1 MKPFL
6 STLKRTLNAHILYT
20 VTLHNTNKTLER
32 AQKMIPSVSS
42 SFLLIGAVALLRSVK
57 KTKKTRK
64 VFRVYMDGCF
74 DLMHFGHANALRQ
87 ARAIA
92 SLASAGGEGG
102 DVEGA
107 GAEVELI
114 VGLVSDEE
122 ILRCKGPP
130 VLPEQ
135 ERVKCVRAVKWVDDV
150 IANVPYEL
158 TKEFV
163 RELFSEKYG
172 IDCIVHGDDPCYL
185 PDGTDAYAIPK
196 ALGKYRE
203 IKRTEGV
210 STTDLVARLLE
221 YADASENTRSQVGD
235 ESSGGKRSE
244 KNERHEA
251 RFCTTA
257 SRIAQFAAKVS
268 YSKTSKMH
276 EETEKR
282 KTDKKQ
288 RKNEKTEETTCCYVV
303 GAFDVFNAG
312 HVELLEECSFVA
324 DKVVCAVIA
333 DEYLTRDQT
342 NQPPPMLNQSERAM
356 SAIACRHCD
365 DVVVGAPARLT
376 DDICKTFNVTAVVF
390 EDDDAVTERDRNV
403 CEKNGVQ
410 ILSVKE
416 RVFSRKKLTIAKR
429 VQANRALF
437 EERQKRKMASEKAY
451 YEQKAFVAED

>member
-1 MKPFL
+1 
-6 STLKRTLNAHILYT
+6 
-20 VTLHNTNKTLER
+20 
-32 AQKMIPSVSS
+32 MIPFVSS
-42 SFLLIGAVALLRSVK
+42 SFLLVGAVALLRAKK
-57 KTKKTRK
+57 KTLKKTRK

-92 SLASAGGEGG
+92 SFASTGGKEGG

-107 GAEVELI
+107 EVEVELI

-135 ERVKCVRAVKWVDDV
+135 ERVKCVRAVKWVDDI

-163 RELFSEKYG
+163 EELFSEKYG

-221 YADASENTRSQVGD
+221 YADASENTSKSAGD

-288 RKNEKTEETTCCYVV
+288 RKNEKNEETTCCYVV

>member
-1 MKPFL
+1 
-6 STLKRTLNAHILYT
+6 
-20 VTLHNTNKTLER
+20 
-32 AQKMIPSVSS
+32 MIPFVSS
-42 SFLLIGAVALLRSVK
+42 SFLLVGAVALLRAK
-57 KTKKTRK
+57 KTLKKTRK

-92 SLASAGGEGG
+92 SFASTGGKEGG
-102 DVEGA
+102 YVEGA
-107 GAEVELI
+107 EEVELI

-135 ERVKCVRAVKWVDDV
+135 ERVKCVRAVKWVDDI

-158 TKEFV
+158 TREFV
-163 RELFSEKYG
+163 EELFSEKYG

-221 YADASENTRSQVGD
+221 YADASENTTSQVGD

-288 RKNEKTEETTCCYVV
+288 RKNEKNEETTCCYVV

-333 DEYLTRDQT
+333 DEYLTRDKT

-356 SAIACRHCD
+356 STIACRHCD

-376 DDICKTFNVTAVVF
+376 DDICKTFNVTSVVF

>member
-1 MKPFL
+1 
-6 STLKRTLNAHILYT
+6 
-20 VTLHNTNKTLER
+20 
-32 AQKMIPSVSS
+32 MIPFVSS
-42 SFLLIGAVALLRSVK
+42 SFLLVGAVALLRAK
-57 KTKKTRK
+57 KTLKKTRK
-64 VFRVYMDGCF
+64 VFRVYVDGCF

-92 SLASAGGEGG
+92 SFASTGGKEGG
-102 DVEGA
+102 YVEGA
-107 GAEVELI
+107 EEVELN

-135 ERVKCVRAVKWVDDV
+135 ERVKCVRAVKWVDDI

-158 TKEFV
+158 TREFV
-163 RELFSEKYG
+163 EELFSEKYG

-221 YADASENTRSQVGD
+221 YADASENTSSLAGD

-288 RKNEKTEETTCCYVV
+288 RKNEKNEETTCCYVV

>member
-1 MKPFL
+1 
-6 STLKRTLNAHILYT
+6 
-20 VTLHNTNKTLER
+20 
-32 AQKMIPSVSS
+32 MIPFVSS
-42 SFLLIGAVALLRSVK
+42 SFLLVGAVALLRAK
-57 KTKKTRK
+57 KTLKKTRK
-64 VFRVYMDGCF
+64 VFRVYVDGCF

-92 SLASAGGEGG
+92 SFQTSTGGKEGG
-102 DVEGA
+102 YVEGA
-107 GAEVELI
+107 EEVELI

-135 ERVKCVRAVKWVDDV
+135 ERVKCVRAVKWVDDI

-163 RELFSEKYG
+163 EELFSEKYG

-221 YADASENTRSQVGD
+221 YADASENTTSQVGD

-288 RKNEKTEETTCCYVV
+288 RKNEKNEETTCCYVV

>member
-1 MKPFL
+1 
-6 STLKRTLNAHILYT
+6 
-20 VTLHNTNKTLER
+20 
-32 AQKMIPSVSS
+32 MIPFVSS
-42 SFLLIGAVALLRSVK
+42 SFLLVGAVALLRAK
-57 KTKKTRK
+57 KTLKKTRK

-92 SLASAGGEGG
+92 SFASTGGKEGG
-102 DVEGA
+102 YVEGA
-107 GAEVELI
+107 EEVELI

-135 ERVKCVRAVKWVDDV
+135 ERVKCVRAVKWVDDI

-158 TKEFV
+158 TREFV
-163 RELFSEKYG
+163 EELFSEKYG

-221 YADASENTRSQVGD
+221 YADASENTTSQVGD

-288 RKNEKTEETTCCYVV
+288 RKNEKNEEMTCCYVV

>member
-1 MKPFL
+1 
-6 STLKRTLNAHILYT
+6 
-20 VTLHNTNKTLER
+20 
-32 AQKMIPSVSS
+32 MIPSVSS

-135 ERVKCVRAVKWVDDV
+135 ERVKCVRAVKWVDDI

-158 TKEFV
+158 TREFV
-163 RELFSEKYG
+163 EELFSEKYG

-221 YADASENTRSQVGD
+221 YADASESTSSQAGD

>member
-1 MKPFL
+1 
-6 STLKRTLNAHILYT
+6 
-20 VTLHNTNKTLER
+20 
-32 AQKMIPSVSS
+32 MIPSVSS
-42 SFLLIGAVALLRSVK
+42 SFLLVGAVALFRAK
-57 KTKKTRK
+57 KTLKKTRK

-92 SLASAGGEGG
+92 SFASTGGKEGG

-107 GAEVELI
+107 EVEVELI

-135 ERVKCVRAVKWVDDV
+135 ERVKCVRAVKWVDDI

-158 TKEFV
+158 TREFV
-163 RELFSEKYG
+163 EELFSEKYG

-221 YADASENTRSQVGD
+221 YADASENTSKSAGD

-288 RKNEKTEETTCCYVV
+288 RKNEKNEETTCCYVV

>member
-1 MKPFL
+1 
-6 STLKRTLNAHILYT
+6 
-20 VTLHNTNKTLER
+20 
-32 AQKMIPSVSS
+32 MIPSVSS
-42 SFLLIGAVALLRSVK
+42 SFLFVGAFVALLRAKK
-57 KTKKTRK
+57 KTTSKKTRN
-64 VFRVYMDGCF
+64 VFRVYVDGCF

-92 SLASAGGEGG
+92 SFASNTRGKEGG

-107 GAEVELI
+107 EVEVELI

-135 ERVKCVRAVKWVDDV
+135 ERVKCVRAVKWVDDI

-163 RELFSEKYG
+163 EELFSEKYG

-221 YADASENTRSQVGD
+221 YADASENTTSKSAGD

-288 RKNEKTEETTCCYVV
+288 RKNEKNEETTCCYVV

>member
-1 MKPFL
+1 
-6 STLKRTLNAHILYT
+6 
-20 VTLHNTNKTLER
+20 
-32 AQKMIPSVSS
+32 MIPFVSS
-42 SFLLIGAVALLRSVK
+42 SFLLVGAVALLRAK
-57 KTKKTRK
+57 KTLKKTRK

-92 SLASAGGEGG
+92 SFQTSTGGKEGG
-102 DVEGA
+102 YVEGA
-107 GAEVELI
+107 EEVELI

-135 ERVKCVRAVKWVDDV
+135 ERVKCVRAVKWVDDI

-158 TKEFV
+158 TREFV
-163 RELFSEKYG
+163 EELFSEKYG

-221 YADASENTRSQVGD
+221 YADASENTTSQVGD

-276 EETEKR
+276 EETKKR

-288 RKNEKTEETTCCYVV
+288 RKNEKNEETTCCYVV

-333 DEYLTRDQT
+333 DEYLTRDKT

>member
-1 MKPFL
+1 
-6 STLKRTLNAHILYT
+6 
-20 VTLHNTNKTLER
+20 
-32 AQKMIPSVSS
+32 MIPFVSS
-42 SFLLIGAVALLRSVK
+42 SFLLVGAVALLRAK
-57 KTKKTRK
+57 KTLKKTRK
-64 VFRVYMDGCF
+64 VFRVYVDGCF

-92 SLASAGGEGG
+92 SFASTGGKEGG
-102 DVEGA
+102 YVEGA
-107 GAEVELI
+107 EEVELI

-135 ERVKCVRAVKWVDDV
+135 ERVKCVRAVKWVDDI

-158 TKEFV
+158 TREFV
-163 RELFSEKYG
+163 EELFSEKYG

-221 YADASENTRSQVGD
+221 YADASENTTSQVGD

-288 RKNEKTEETTCCYVV
+288 RKNEKSEETTCCYVV

>member
-1 MKPFL
+1 
-6 STLKRTLNAHILYT
+6 
-20 VTLHNTNKTLER
+20 
-32 AQKMIPSVSS
+32 MIPSVSS
-42 SFLLIGAVALLRSVK
+42 SFLLVGALVALFRAK
-57 KTKKTRK
+57 KTLKKTRK

-92 SLASAGGEGG
+92 SLASGGGEGG

-135 ERVKCVRAVKWVDDV
+135 ERVKCVRAVKWVDDI

-158 TKEFV
+158 TREFV
-163 RELFSEKYG
+163 EELFSEKYG

-221 YADASENTRSQVGD
+221 YADASENTSKSAGD

-282 KTDKKQ
+282 KTEKKQ
-288 RKNEKTEETTCCYVV
+288 RKNEKNEETTCCYVV

-342 NQPPPMLNQSERAM
+342 NQPPPMLTQSERAM

>member
-1 MKPFL
+1 
-6 STLKRTLNAHILYT
+6 
-20 VTLHNTNKTLER
+20 
-32 AQKMIPSVSS
+32 MIPFVSS
-42 SFLLIGAVALLRSVK
+42 SFLLVGAVALLRAK
-57 KTKKTRK
+57 KTLKKTRK
-64 VFRVYMDGCF
+64 VFRVYVDGCF

-92 SLASAGGEGG
+92 SFQTSTGGKEGG
-102 DVEGA
+102 YVEGA
-107 GAEVELI
+107 EEVELI

-135 ERVKCVRAVKWVDDV
+135 ERVKCVRAVKWVDDI

-158 TKEFV
+158 TREFV
-163 RELFSEKYG
+163 EELFSEKYG

-221 YADASENTRSQVGD
+221 YADASENTTSQVGD

-276 EETEKR
+276 EETERR

-288 RKNEKTEETTCCYVV
+288 RKNEKNEETTCCYVV

-333 DEYLTRDQT
+333 DEYLTRDKT

>member
-1 MKPFL
+1 
-6 STLKRTLNAHILYT
+6 
-20 VTLHNTNKTLER
+20 
-32 AQKMIPSVSS
+32 MIPFVSS
-42 SFLLIGAVALLRSVK
+42 SFLLVGAVALLRAK
-57 KTKKTRK
+57 KTLKKTRK
-64 VFRVYMDGCF
+64 VFRVYVDGCF

-92 SLASAGGEGG
+92 SFASTGGKEGG
-102 DVEGA
+102 YVEGA
-107 GAEVELI
+107 EEVELI

-135 ERVKCVRAVKWVDDV
+135 ERVKCVRAVKWVDDI

-163 RELFSEKYG
+163 EELFSEKYG

-221 YADASENTRSQVGD
+221 YADASENTTSQVGD

-288 RKNEKTEETTCCYVV
+288 RKNERNEETTCCYVV

>member
-1 MKPFL
+1 
-6 STLKRTLNAHILYT
+6 
-20 VTLHNTNKTLER
+20 
-32 AQKMIPSVSS
+32 MIPFVSS
-42 SFLLIGAVALLRSVK
+42 SFLLVGAVALLRAK
-57 KTKKTRK
+57 KTLKKTRK

-92 SLASAGGEGG
+92 SFASTGGKEGG
-102 DVEGA
+102 YVEGA
-107 GAEVELI
+107 EEVELI

-135 ERVKCVRAVKWVDDV
+135 ERVKCVRAVKWVDDI

-163 RELFSEKYG
+163 EELFSEKYG

-221 YADASENTRSQVGD
+221 YADASENTSKSAGD

-288 RKNEKTEETTCCYVV
+288 RKNEKNEETTCCYVV

>member
-1 MKPFL
+1 
-6 STLKRTLNAHILYT
+6 
-20 VTLHNTNKTLER
+20 
-32 AQKMIPSVSS
+32 MIPFVSS
-42 SFLLIGAVALLRSVK
+42 SFLLVGAVALLRAK
-57 KTKKTRK
+57 KTLKKTRK

-92 SLASAGGEGG
+92 SFASTGGKEGG
-102 DVEGA
+102 YVEGA
-107 GAEVELI
+107 EEVELI

-135 ERVKCVRAVKWVDDV
+135 ERVKCVRAVKWVDDI

-158 TKEFV
+158 TREFV
-163 RELFSEKYG
+163 EELFSEKYE

-221 YADASENTRSQVGD
+221 YADASENTTSQVGD

-288 RKNEKTEETTCCYVV
+288 RKNEKNEETTCCYVV

>member
-1 MKPFL
+1 
-6 STLKRTLNAHILYT
+6 
-20 VTLHNTNKTLER
+20 
-32 AQKMIPSVSS
+32 MIPSVSS
-42 SFLLIGAVALLRSVK
+42 SFLLVGAVALFRAK
-57 KTKKTRK
+57 KTLKKTRK

-92 SLASAGGEGG
+92 SLASGGGEGG

-135 ERVKCVRAVKWVDDV
+135 ERVKCVRAVKWVDDI

-158 TKEFV
+158 TREFV
-163 RELFSEKYG
+163 EELFSEKYG

-221 YADASENTRSQVGD
+221 YADASENTSKSAGD
-235 ESSGGKRSE
+235 ESSGGKKSE

-276 EETEKR
+276 EETKKR

-288 RKNEKTEETTCCYVV
+288 RKNEKNEETTCCYVV

>member
-1 MKPFL
+1 
-6 STLKRTLNAHILYT
+6 
-20 VTLHNTNKTLER
+20 
-32 AQKMIPSVSS
+32 MIPFVSC
-42 SFLLIGAVALLRSVK
+42 SFLLVGAVALLRAK
-57 KTKKTRK
+57 KTLKKTRK
-64 VFRVYMDGCF
+64 VFRVYVDGCF

-92 SLASAGGEGG
+92 SFASTGGKEGG
-102 DVEGA
+102 YVEGA
-107 GAEVELI
+107 EEVELI

-135 ERVKCVRAVKWVDDV
+135 ERVKCVRAVKWVDDI

-158 TKEFV
+158 TREFV
-163 RELFSEKYG
+163 EELFSEKYG

-221 YADASENTRSQVGD
+221 YADASENTTSQVGD

-276 EETEKR
+276 EETERR

-288 RKNEKTEETTCCYVV
+288 RKNERNEETTCCYVV

-333 DEYLTRDQT
+333 DEYLTRDKT

>member
-1 MKPFL
+1 
-6 STLKRTLNAHILYT
+6 
-20 VTLHNTNKTLER
+20 
-32 AQKMIPSVSS
+32 MIPFVSS
-42 SFLLIGAVALLRSVK
+42 SFLLVGAVALLRAK
-57 KTKKTRK
+57 KTLKKTRK

-92 SLASAGGEGG
+92 SFASTGGKEGG
-102 DVEGA
+102 YVEGA
-107 GAEVELI
+107 EAEVELI

-135 ERVKCVRAVKWVDDV
+135 ERVKCVRAVKWVDDI

-158 TKEFV
+158 TREFV
-163 RELFSEKYG
+163 EELFSEKYG

-221 YADASENTRSQVGD
+221 YADASENTTSQVGD

-276 EETEKR
+276 EETERR

-288 RKNEKTEETTCCYVV
+288 RKNERNEETTCCYVV

-333 DEYLTRDQT
+333 DEYLTRDKT

>member
-1 MKPFL
+1 
-6 STLKRTLNAHILYT
+6 
-20 VTLHNTNKTLER
+20 
-32 AQKMIPSVSS
+32 MIPFVSS
-42 SFLLIGAVALLRSVK
+42 SFLLVGAVALLRAK
-57 KTKKTRK
+57 KTLKKTGRK
-64 VFRVYMDGCF
+64 VFRVYVDGCF

-92 SLASAGGEGG
+92 SFASTGGKEGG
-102 DVEGA
+102 YVEGA
-107 GAEVELI
+107 EEVELI

-135 ERVKCVRAVKWVDDV
+135 ERVKCVRAVKWVDDI

-163 RELFSEKYG
+163 EELFSEKYG

-221 YADASENTRSQVGD
+221 YADASENTTSQVGD

-288 RKNEKTEETTCCYVV
+288 RKNEKNEETTCCYVV

>member
-1 MKPFL
+1 
-6 STLKRTLNAHILYT
+6 
-20 VTLHNTNKTLER
+20 
-32 AQKMIPSVSS
+32 MIPFVSS
-42 SFLLIGAVALLRSVK
+42 SFLLVGAVALLRAK
-57 KTKKTRK
+57 KTLKKTRK
-64 VFRVYMDGCF
+64 VFRVYVDGCF

-92 SLASAGGEGG
+92 SFQTSTGGKEGG
-102 DVEGA
+102 YVEGA
-107 GAEVELI
+107 EEVELI

-135 ERVKCVRAVKWVDDV
+135 ERVKCVRAVKWVDDI

-158 TKEFV
+158 TREFV
-163 RELFSEKYG
+163 EEVFSEKYG

-221 YADASENTRSQVGD
+221 YADASENTTSQVGD

-276 EETEKR
+276 EETERR

-288 RKNEKTEETTCCYVV
+288 RKNERNEETTCCYVV

-333 DEYLTRDQT
+333 DEYLTRDKT

>member
-1 MKPFL
+1 MW
-6 STLKRTLNAHILYT
+6 R
-20 VTLHNTNKTLER
+20 
-32 AQKMIPSVSS
+32 
-42 SFLLIGAVALLRSVK
+42 GA
-57 KTKKTRK
+57 
-64 VFRVYMDGCF
+64 
-74 DLMHFGHANALRQ
+74 
-87 ARAIA
+87 
-92 SLASAGGEGG
+92 E
-102 DVEGA
+102 
-107 GAEVELI
+107 EVELI

-135 ERVKCVRAVKWVDDV
+135 ERVKCVRAVKWVDDI

-163 RELFSEKYG
+163 EELFSEKYG

-221 YADASENTRSQVGD
+221 YADASENTTSQVGD

-288 RKNEKTEETTCCYVV
+288 RKNEKSEETTSCYVV

-376 DDICKTFNVTAVVF
+376 DDICKTFNVTVVVF

>member
-1 MKPFL
+1 
-6 STLKRTLNAHILYT
+6 
-20 VTLHNTNKTLER
+20 
-32 AQKMIPSVSS
+32 MIPSVSS
-42 SFLLIGAVALLRSVK
+42 SFLLVGAVALFRAK
-57 KTKKTRK
+57 KTLKKTRK

-92 SLASAGGEGG
+92 SLASGGGEGG

-135 ERVKCVRAVKWVDDV
+135 ERVKCVRAVKWVDDI

-158 TKEFV
+158 TREFV
-163 RELFSEKYG
+163 EELFSEKYG

-221 YADASENTRSQVGD
+221 YADASENTSKSAGD

-288 RKNEKTEETTCCYVV
+288 RKNEKNEETTCCYVV

>member
-1 MKPFL
+1 
-6 STLKRTLNAHILYT
+6 
-20 VTLHNTNKTLER
+20 
-32 AQKMIPSVSS
+32 MIPSISS
-42 SFLLIGAVALLRSVK
+42 SFLLVGAVALLRAK
-57 KTKKTRK
+57 KTLKKPRK

-92 SLASAGGEGG
+92 SFASTGGKEGG
-102 DVEGA
+102 YVEGA
-107 GAEVELI
+107 EEVELI

-135 ERVKCVRAVKWVDDV
+135 ERVKCVRAVKWVDDI

-163 RELFSEKYG
+163 EELFSEKYG

-221 YADASENTRSQVGD
+221 YADASENTSKSAGD

-288 RKNEKTEETTCCYVV
+288 RKNEKNEETTCCYVV

>member
-1 MKPFL
+1 
-6 STLKRTLNAHILYT
+6 
-20 VTLHNTNKTLER
+20 
-32 AQKMIPSVSS
+32 MIPFVSS
-42 SFLLIGAVALLRSVK
+42 SFLLVGAVALLRAK
-57 KTKKTRK
+57 KTLKKTRK
-64 VFRVYMDGCF
+64 VFRVYVDGCF

-92 SLASAGGEGG
+92 SFASTGGKEGG
-102 DVEGA
+102 YVEGA
-107 GAEVELI
+107 EEVELI

-135 ERVKCVRAVKWVDDV
+135 ERVKCVRAVKWVDDI

-158 TKEFV
+158 TREFV
-163 RELFSEKYG
+163 EELFSEKYG

-221 YADASENTRSQVGD
+221 YADASENTTSQVGD

-288 RKNEKTEETTCCYVV
+288 RKNEKNEETTCCYVV

>member
-1 MKPFL
+1 
-6 STLKRTLNAHILYT
+6 
-20 VTLHNTNKTLER
+20 
-32 AQKMIPSVSS
+32 MIPSVSS
-42 SFLLIGAVALLRSVK
+42 SFLLVGAVALFRAK
-57 KTKKTRK
+57 KTLKKTRK

-92 SLASAGGEGG
+92 SLASGGGEGG

-135 ERVKCVRAVKWVDDV
+135 ERVKCVRAVKWVDDI

-158 TKEFV
+158 TREFV
-163 RELFSEKYG
+163 EELFSEKYG

-221 YADASENTRSQVGD
+221 YADASENTSKSAGD

-288 RKNEKTEETTCCYVV
+288 RKSEENEETTCCYVV

>member
-1 MKPFL
+1 
-6 STLKRTLNAHILYT
+6 
-20 VTLHNTNKTLER
+20 
-32 AQKMIPSVSS
+32 MIPFVSS
-42 SFLLIGAVALLRSVK
+42 SFLLVGAVALLRAK
-57 KTKKTRK
+57 KTLNKTRK
-64 VFRVYMDGCF
+64 VFRVYVDGCF

-92 SLASAGGEGG
+92 SFASTGGKEGG
-102 DVEGA
+102 YVEGA
-107 GAEVELI
+107 EEVELI

-135 ERVKCVRAVKWVDDV
+135 ERVKCVRAVKWVDDI

-158 TKEFV
+158 TREFV
-163 RELFSEKYG
+163 EELFSEKYG

-221 YADASENTRSQVGD
+221 YADASENTTSQVGD

-276 EETEKR
+276 EETERR

-288 RKNEKTEETTCCYVV
+288 RKNEKNEETTCCYVV

-333 DEYLTRDQT
+333 DEYLTRDKT

>member
-1 MKPFL
+1 
-6 STLKRTLNAHILYT
+6 
-20 VTLHNTNKTLER
+20 
-32 AQKMIPSVSS
+32 MIPFVSS
-42 SFLLIGAVALLRSVK
+42 SFLLVGAVALLRAK
-57 KTKKTRK
+57 KTLKKTRK

-92 SLASAGGEGG
+92 SFASTGGKEGG
-102 DVEGA
+102 YVEGA
-107 GAEVELI
+107 EEVELI

-135 ERVKCVRAVKWVDDV
+135 ERVKCVRAVKWVDDI

-158 TKEFV
+158 TREFV
-163 RELFSEKYG
+163 EELFSEKYG

-221 YADASENTRSQVGD
+221 YADASENTTSQVGD

-288 RKNEKTEETTCCYVV
+288 RKNEKNEEMTCCYVV

-312 HVELLEECSFVA
+312 HVELLEECAFVA

-356 SAIACRHCD
+356 SAIACRNCD

>member
-1 MKPFL
+1 
-6 STLKRTLNAHILYT
+6 
-20 VTLHNTNKTLER
+20 
-32 AQKMIPSVSS
+32 MIPSVSS
-42 SFLLIGAVALLRSVK
+42 SFLLVGAVALFRAK
-57 KTKKTRK
+57 KTLKKTRK
-64 VFRVYMDGCF
+64 VFRVYVDGCF

-92 SLASAGGEGG
+92 SLASGGGEGG

-135 ERVKCVRAVKWVDDV
+135 ERVKCVRAVKWVDDI

-158 TKEFV
+158 TREFV
-163 RELFSEKYG
+163 EELFSEKYG

-221 YADASENTRSQVGD
+221 YADASENTSKSAGD

-282 KTDKKQ
+282 KTEKKQ
-288 RKNEKTEETTCCYVV
+288 RKNEKNEETTCCYVV

>member
-1 MKPFL
+1 
-6 STLKRTLNAHILYT
+6 
-20 VTLHNTNKTLER
+20 
-32 AQKMIPSVSS
+32 MIPFVSS
-42 SFLLIGAVALLRSVK
+42 SFLLVGAVALLRAK
-57 KTKKTRK
+57 KTLKKTRK

-92 SLASAGGEGG
+92 SFASTGGKEGG
-102 DVEGA
+102 YVEGA
-107 GAEVELI
+107 EEVELI

-135 ERVKCVRAVKWVDDV
+135 ERVKCVRAVKWVDDI

-158 TKEFV
+158 TREFV
-163 RELFSEKYG
+163 EELFSEKYG

-221 YADASENTRSQVGD
+221 YADASENTTSQVGD

-276 EETEKR
+276 EETERR

-288 RKNEKTEETTCCYVV
+288 RKNERNEETTCCYVV

-333 DEYLTRDQT
+333 DEYLTRDKT